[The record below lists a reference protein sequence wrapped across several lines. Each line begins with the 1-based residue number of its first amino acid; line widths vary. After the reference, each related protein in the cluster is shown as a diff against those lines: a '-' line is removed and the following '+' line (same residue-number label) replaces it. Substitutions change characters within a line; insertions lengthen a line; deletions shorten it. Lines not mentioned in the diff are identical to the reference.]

1 MRELI
6 IDRLEGN
13 FYICEDKEKKMFA
26 IDKSDM
32 VKGAK
37 EGDVIVISDS
47 GEIIL
52 DAEKTAARRKAIG
65 KLQNSVFE
73 N

>member
-6 IDRLEGN
+6 IDRMEGN
-13 FYICEDKEKKMFA
+13 FFICEDKEKKMFA
-26 IDKSDM
+26 IDKTEM

-37 EGDVIVISDS
+37 EGDVIIISDS
-47 GEIIL
+47 GEITL
-52 DAEKTAARRKAIG
+52 DKEKTNARRKAIG

>member
-6 IDRLEGN
+6 IDRMEGN

-26 IDKSDM
+26 IDKSEM

-37 EGDVIVISDS
+37 EGDVITITDD
-47 GEIIL
+47 GIIEV
-52 DAEKTAARRKAIG
+52 DEEKTMARKKKIG
-65 KLQNSVFE
+65 KLQSSVFE
-73 N
+73 S